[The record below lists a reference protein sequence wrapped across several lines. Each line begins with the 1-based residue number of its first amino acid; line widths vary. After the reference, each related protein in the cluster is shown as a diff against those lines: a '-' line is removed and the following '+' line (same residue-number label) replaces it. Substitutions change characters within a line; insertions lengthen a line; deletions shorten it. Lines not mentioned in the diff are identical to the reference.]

1 MVEVGGG
8 VISNKR
14 SFCCLLPRMQI
25 VGGKLPA
32 SVWGRASSSVPED
45 LEIGIHTKRVFGA
58 LISLLSSQSPP
69 ALTSASSR
77 FFLSLVDFF
86 WKTLLSF
93 FFLSDPLSLLVG
105 CSSVSCSHFPQFVLK
120 LTLFR
125 LTVAVPHWPWCGY
138 LSGLSLFFPQEK
150 ILETAVNVSTV
161 FWYVFFLAYEGPCS
175 CASRGKKWPLL
186 RQFAH
191 LERQLTGTSFSS
203 QREIDPVR
211 LGYHSFNFLYHSL
224 HSLNLF

>member
-1 MVEVGGG
+1 MVEVGGALSATKG
-8 VISNKR
+8 LFVVYSPGCRQLEAN
-14 SFCCLLPRMQI
+14 FLLLFGAEQAVLSQRTQ
-25 VGGKLPA
+25 KL
-32 SVWGRASSSVPED
+32 GFTQKGSSVPSY
-45 LEIGIHTKRVFGA
+45 HSCHPRA
-58 LISLLSSQSPP
+58 PP

-105 CSSVSCSHFPQFVLK
+105 CSSVSCPHFPQFVLK